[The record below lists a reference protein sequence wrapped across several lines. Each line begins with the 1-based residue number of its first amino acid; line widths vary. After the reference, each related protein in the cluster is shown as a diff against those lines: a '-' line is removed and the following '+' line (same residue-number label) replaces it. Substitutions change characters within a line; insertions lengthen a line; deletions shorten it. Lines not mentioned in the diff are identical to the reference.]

1 MGHLYRRNLRHC
13 GNESVS
19 PFRNR
24 FDEPCS
30 IGGFSERAAEGGYVD
45 TEVRLL
51 HEAVRPKRLQDF
63 VLLEEMPAIPHE
75 YDQQIEDL
83 RRQLD
88 GLSIPF
94 QAALAGVQP
103 EPLEFE

>member
-1 MGHLYRRNLRHC
+1 
-13 GNESVS
+13 
-19 PFRNR
+19 
-24 FDEPCS
+24 
-30 IGGFSERAAEGGYVD
+30 
-45 TEVRLL
+45 
-51 HEAVRPKRLQDF
+51 
-63 VLLEEMPAIPHE
+63 MPAIPHE